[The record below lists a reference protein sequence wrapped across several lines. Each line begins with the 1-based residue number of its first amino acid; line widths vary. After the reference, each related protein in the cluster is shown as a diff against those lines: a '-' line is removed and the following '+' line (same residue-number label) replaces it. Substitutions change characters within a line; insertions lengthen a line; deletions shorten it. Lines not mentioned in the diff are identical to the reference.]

1 MKIYDAVVKTTFQI
15 STSIFFDYIYFFDY
29 KGMKMAEIFAVNN
42 YTELKKIRR
51 MITFGFTV
59 LGLGI
64 GMIFGDAGLDV

>member
-1 MKIYDAVVKTTFQI
+1 
-15 STSIFFDYIYFFDY
+15 
-29 KGMKMAEIFAVNN
+29 MAEIFAVNN